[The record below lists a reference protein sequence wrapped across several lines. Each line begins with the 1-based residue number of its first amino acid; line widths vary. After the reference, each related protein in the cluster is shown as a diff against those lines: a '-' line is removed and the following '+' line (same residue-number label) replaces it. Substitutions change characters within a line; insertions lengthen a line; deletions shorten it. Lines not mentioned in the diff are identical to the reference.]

1 MENKFNNARGLN
13 LLLRSLRNRN
23 YRLFFIGQGTSLIGT
38 WMQSA
43 AMSWLVYR
51 ITGSALFLGIVAFA
65 SQVPTFVIAP
75 FAGAIADRW
84 NRHHMLLIVQILA
97 MLQALILAVL
107 VIAGIINKWEIIALS
122 VFSGIISGFD
132 MPIRQAFVPALVDS
146 PDDLP
151 NAIALNSMIF
161 NGARMIGP
169 SVAGLIIAVAGE
181 GICFSINAAS
191 YIAIIVALLFMK
203 PRPQIIASTNKHV
216 FAHIKEG
223 IDYAYSFVPIRMI
236 ISMLAFIGLVGMPYA
251 VLLPIFAKDILHGN
265 SQTYGFLMGA
275 VGVGALCGAIFLA
288 SRKSVRGLG
297 RIMVTATSIF
307 GCGIVAFSLSN
318 LFWVSIAML
327 LMAGFGLMVQMA
339 CINTILQTIVDED
352 KRGRVM
358 SLYTMAFMGMAPLG
372 SLLISSVAHSFS
384 APRALQLSGLLCV
397 IAAIVFGAK
406 LPVLRRWIHPIYV
419 RKGII
424 PQVATGIG
432 AAVQVTAETKE

>member
-1 MENKFNNARGLN
+1 MSNIENKTKNARGLK

-51 ITGSALFLGIVAFA
+51 ITGSAIFLGIVAFA

-84 NRHHMLLIVQILA
+84 NRHRMLLTVQILA

-132 MPIRQAFVPALVDS
+132 MPIRQAFVPSLVDS
-146 PDDLP
+146 EDLP

-169 SVAGLIIAVAGE
+169 TIAGLIIAIAGE

-191 YIAIIVALLFMK
+191 FHCRYNRPLNDEASPASFFQEPKTRSRRHQGRPGLLLRF
-203 PRPQIIASTNKHV
+203 PPDQNDNLNAC
-216 FAHIKEG
+216 
-223 IDYAYSFVPIRMI
+223 
-236 ISMLAFIGLVGMPYA
+236 
-251 VLLPIFAKDILHGN
+251 LHRSCRN
-265 SQTYGFLMGA
+265 
-275 VGVGALCGAIFLA
+275 ALCRPSADLRKGHPRRQFANLWLSSGCCRNRRFMRSDI
-288 SRKSVRGLG
+288 SRFEKIRKRSRQDNGN
-297 RIMVTATSIF
+297 RHCYF
-307 GCGIVAFSLSN
+307 RRGIVAFSLSN
-318 LFWVSIAML
+318 LFWVSMFML
-327 LMAGFGLMVQMA
+327 LLTGFGLMVQMA
-339 CINTILQTIVDED
+339 CINTILQTIVDDD

-372 SLLISSVAHSFS
+372 SLFITGIAHSFS
-384 APRALQLSGLLCV
+384 APRALQISGILCILAAMFLAQNFPFFASGSIRCTSAKVLSRRSQPALVPLC
-397 IAAIVFGAK
+397 
-406 LPVLRRWIHPIYV
+406 R
-419 RKGII
+419 
-424 PQVATGIG
+424 
-432 AAVQVTAETKE
+432 